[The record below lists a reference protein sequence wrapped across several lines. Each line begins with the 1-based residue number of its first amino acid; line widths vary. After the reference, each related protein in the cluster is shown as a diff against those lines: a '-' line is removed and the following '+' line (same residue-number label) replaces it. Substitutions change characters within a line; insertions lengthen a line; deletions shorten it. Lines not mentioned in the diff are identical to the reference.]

1 MAQVKYLSRRVLKS
15 GKIKYVV
22 NPPDYVKH
30 ALKDTEIEIGSTVYK
45 VEYHQFEVNEYE
57 KARAV
62 ACSISDKY
70 IDHKRKDKR
79 KVYIQEDSVYGLVAA
94 YKKTAAWDNLAVNSK
109 KYYKFVLNRTLTLH
123 IGNSRNVFGDMLSRN
138 ITVAQAEELIAQ
150 IKKNTSPH
158 AANAACS
165 ILRKT
170 WNVGDRLGY
179 VKTCP
184 FKNMGLRATAD
195 RTFVWT
201 EEQVFKFIDT
211 ADEMGMRSIGTLAL
225 LCYDL
230 CQRPGDMRQL
240 TWANLG
246 PDPENQNEQLFSF
259 EQEKTK
265 TWVEIPPSPRLKER
279 LENAQAS
286 SNWHDCILYNE
297 NTGQPYI
304 RQHMHK
310 VSAIRSAANIPKHLQ
325 LRDLRRSGA
334 TEMAEAG
341 CTNSELRSVT
351 GHKTMDVLAIYV
363 RKTPKLAGAAVNK
376 RFAKQVPA
384 TQEGAVQ

>member
-1 MAQVKYLSRRVLKS
+1 MAKVKYLSRRVLKS
-15 GKIKYVV
+15 GKVKYIV
-22 NPPDYVKH
+22 NPPDYVKQ
-30 ALKDTEIEIGSTVYK
+30 ALK
-45 VEYHQFEVNEYE
+45 VEYHQFEVNEYK
-57 KARAV
+57 KALAL
-62 ACSISDKY
+62 AYSISDKY
-70 IDHKRKDKR
+70 IEYKR
-79 KVYIQEDSVYGLVAA
+79 KVKRNLHIQEDSVYGLVAA
-94 YKKTAAWDNLAVNSK
+94 YKKTAQWDKLAVNSK
-109 KYYKFVLNRTLTLH
+109 ELYSNVLKRTLILR

-138 ITVAQAEELIAQ
+138 ITVAQSEELVAQ
-150 IKKNTSPH
+150 IKKKTSAH
-158 AANAACS
+158 AAKASCS
-165 ILRKT
+165 ILRKI

-179 VKTCP
+179 VKTFP
-184 FKNMGLRATAD
+184 FKGMGLKATAD

-201 EEQVFKFIDT
+201 EEQV
-211 ADEMGMRSIGTLAL
+211 
-225 LCYDL
+225 
-230 CQRPGDMRQL
+230 
-240 TWANLG
+240 
-246 PDPENQNEQLFSF
+246 FSF

-279 LENAQAS
+279 LESAQAS

-304 RQHMHK
+304 KQHMEK
-310 VSAIRSAANIPKHLQ
+310 TRLIRSAAKLPKHLQ

-384 TQEGAVQ
+384 TSTVS

>member
-1 MAQVKYLSRRVLKS
+1 MAKVKYLSRRVLKS
-15 GKIKYVV
+15 GKVKYVV

-45 VEYHQFEVNEYE
+45 VEYHQFEGNEYE

-79 KVYIQEDSVYGLVAA
+79 KVYIQEDSAYGLVAA
-94 YKKTAAWDNLAVNSK
+94 YKKTASWDNLAVNSK

-195 RTFVWT
+195 RTFVWA

-279 LENAQAS
+279 LENAQDS

-310 VSAIRSAANIPKHLQ
+310 VSAIRSAANLPKHLQ

-363 RKTPKLAGAAVNK
+363 RKTPKLAGSAVNK

-384 TQEGAVQ
+384 TSTVS

>member
-15 GKIKYVV
+15 GKVKYVV

>member
-1 MAQVKYLSRRVLKS
+1 MAKVKYLSRRVLKS
-15 GKIKYVV
+15 GKVKYIV
-22 NPPDYVKH
+22 NPPDYVKQ
-30 ALKDTEIEIGSTVYK
+30 ALG
-45 VEYHQFEVNEYE
+45 VEYHQFEVNEYK
-57 KARAV
+57 KALAL
-62 ACSISDKY
+62 AYSISDKY
-70 IDHKRKDKR
+70 IEYKR
-79 KVYIQEDSVYGLVAA
+79 KVKRNLHIQEDSVYGLVAA
-94 YKKTAAWDNLAVNSK
+94 YKKTAQWDKLAVNSK
-109 KYYKFVLNRTLTLH
+109 VLYSDVLKRTLILR
-123 IGNSRNVFGDMLSRN
+123 IGTSRNVFGDMLSRN
-138 ITVAQAEELIAQ
+138 ITVAQAEELVAQ
-150 IKKNTSPH
+150 IKKKTSAH
-158 AANAACS
+158 AANASCTV
-165 ILRKT
+165 LRKI

-179 VKTCP
+179 VKTFP
-184 FKNMGLRATAD
+184 FKGMGLKATAD

-211 ADEMGMRSIGTLAL
+211 ADEMGIRSIGTLAL

-246 PDPENQNEQLFSF
+246 PDPANQNEQLFSF

-265 TWVEIPPSPRLKER
+265 TWVEIPPSPRLKQR
-279 LENAQAS
+279 LETAQAS

-297 NTGQPYI
+297 NTGHPYI
-304 RQHMHK
+304 KQHMEK
-310 VSAIRSAANIPKHLQ
+310 TRLIRSAAKLPKHLQ

-363 RKTPKLAGAAVNK
+363 RKTPKLAGAAINK

-384 TQEGAVQ
+384 TSEETIRSNA

>member
-1 MAQVKYLSRRVLKS
+1 MAQVKYLRRRDLKS
-15 GKIKYVV
+15 GKVKYIV
-22 NPPDYVKH
+22 NPPDYVKQ
-30 ALKDTEIEIGSTVYK
+30 ALK
-45 VEYHQFEVNEYE
+45 VEYHQFEVNEYK
-57 KARAV
+57 KALAL
-62 ACSISDKY
+62 AYSISDKY
-70 IDHKRKDKR
+70 IEYKR
-79 KVYIQEDSVYGLVAA
+79 KVKRNLHIQEDSVYGLVAA
-94 YKKTAAWDNLAVNSK
+94 YKKTAQWDKLAVNSK
-109 KYYKFVLNRTLTLH
+109 VLYSDVLKRTLILR
-123 IGNSRNVFGDMLSRN
+123 IGTSRNVFGDMLSRN
-138 ITVAQAEELIAQ
+138 ITVAQAEELVAQ
-150 IKKNTSPH
+150 IKKKTSAH
-158 AANAACS
+158 AANASCTV
-165 ILRKT
+165 LRKI

-179 VKTCP
+179 VKTFP
-184 FKNMGLRATAD
+184 FKGMGLKATAD

-211 ADEMGMRSIGTLAL
+211 ADEMGIRSIGTLAL
-225 LCYDL
+225 LCY
-230 CQRPGDMRQL
+230 
-240 TWANLG
+240 WANLG
-246 PDPENQNEQLFSF
+246 PDPANQNEQLFSF

-279 LENAQAS
+279 LESAQAS

-304 RQHMHK
+304 KQHMEK
-310 VSAIRSAANIPKHLQ
+310 TRLIRSAAKLPKHLQ

>member
-1 MAQVKYLSRRVLKS
+1 MAQVKYLRRRDLKS
-15 GKIKYVV
+15 GKVKYVV

-70 IDHKRKDKR
+70 IEHKRKDKR
-79 KVYIQEDSVYGLVAA
+79 KVHIQEDSVYGLVAA

-109 KYYKFVLNRTLTLH
+109 KYYDFVLNRTLTLH

-138 ITVAQAEELIAQ
+138 ITVTQAEELVAQ

-201 EEQVFKFIDT
+201 EEQVFNFINT
-211 ADEMGMRSIGTLAL
+211 ADQMGMRSIGTLAL

-246 PDPENQNEQLFSF
+246 PDPENQAEQLISF

-310 VSAIRSAANIPKHLQ
+310 VSDIRSAAKLPKHLQ
-325 LRDLRRSGA
+325 MRDLRRSGA
-334 TEMAEAG
+334 TAMAEAG

-363 RKTPKLAGAAVNK
+363 RQTPKLAGAAVNK

>member
-1 MAQVKYLSRRVLKS
+1 MAQVKYLRRRDLKS
-15 GKIKYVV
+15 GKVKYVV

-70 IDHKRKDKR
+70 IEHKRKDKR
-79 KVYIQEDSVYGLVAA
+79 KVHIQEDSVYGLVAA

-109 KYYKFVLNRTLTLH
+109 KYYDFVLNRTLTLH

-138 ITVAQAEELIAQ
+138 ITVTQAEELVAQ

-201 EEQVFKFIDT
+201 EEQVFNFINT
-211 ADEMGMRSIGTLAL
+211 ADQMGMRSIGTLAL

-246 PDPENQNEQLFSF
+246 PDPENQAEQLISF

-310 VSAIRSAANIPKHLQ
+310 VSDIRSAAKLPKHLQ

-334 TEMAEAG
+334 TAMAEAG

-363 RKTPKLAGAAVNK
+363 RKTPKLAGAAINK

>member
-1 MAQVKYLSRRVLKS
+1 MAQVKYLRRRDLKS
-15 GKIKYVV
+15 GKVKYVV

-70 IDHKRKDKR
+70 IEHKRKDKR
-79 KVYIQEDSVYGLVAA
+79 KVHIQEDSVYGLVAA

-109 KYYKFVLNRTLTLH
+109 KYYDFVLNRTLTLH

-138 ITVAQAEELIAQ
+138 ITVTQAEELVAQ

-201 EEQVFKFIDT
+201 EEQVFNFINT
-211 ADEMGMRSIGTLAL
+211 ADQMGMRSIGTLAL

-246 PDPENQNEQLFSF
+246 PDPENQAEQLISF

-310 VSAIRSAANIPKHLQ
+310 VSDIRSAAKLPKHLQ
-325 LRDLRRSGA
+325 MRDLRRSGA
-334 TEMAEAG
+334 TAMAEAG

-384 TQEGAVQ
+384 TKEEVVQ

>member
-1 MAQVKYLSRRVLKS
+1 MAKVKYLSRRVLKS
-15 GKIKYVV
+15 GKVKYVV

-70 IDHKRKDKR
+70 IEHKRKDKR
-79 KVYIQEDSVYGLVAA
+79 KVHIQEDSVYGLVAA

-109 KYYKFVLNRTLTLH
+109 KYYDFVLNRTLTLH
-123 IGNSRNVFGDMLSRN
+123 IGTSRNVFGDMLSRN
-138 ITVAQAEELIAQ
+138 ITVTQAEELVAQ

-211 ADEMGMRSIGTLAL
+211 ADQMGMRSIGTLAL

-246 PDPENQNEQLFSF
+246 PDPENQAEQLISF

-310 VSAIRSAANIPKHLQ
+310 VSDIRSAAKLPKHLQ

-334 TEMAEAG
+334 TAMAEAG

-363 RKTPKLAGAAVNK
+363 RKTPKLAGAAINK

-384 TQEGAVQ
+384 TSTVS